1 MEYYRNSILLF
12 DFLKQT
18 NNYRSSCQN
27 PGKEVSEKTIGIKTN
42 PLIEN
47 GPKGEIIMEE
57 QQPKIPL
64 QFSTTAMVTV
74 SSYFMHS
81 LY

>member
-1 MEYYRNSILLF
+1 MENWNFRKNV
-12 DFLKQT
+12 LK
-18 NNYRSSCQN
+18 NCRSSCQN

-57 QQPKIPL
+57 QPKIPL

-74 SSYFMHS
+74 SI
-81 LY
+81 